1 MSERQP
7 GTPGPGPWGCLGVL
21 GLILLLP
28 GLCSLVFAF
37 LYGRDLFVGGFAG
50 VLGNVEGILWVF
62 GVIAGA
68 AGVVA
73 LTTAAIR
80 RRARS

>member
-1 MSERQP
+1 MSEPQA
-7 GTPGPGPWGCLGVL
+7 GTPEARAWGCLGVL
-21 GLILLLP
+21 GIILLLP

-37 LYGRDLFVGGFAG
+37 LFGREMLVGGFAG
-50 VLGNVEGILWVF
+50 ALGSPEGILWVF

-73 LTTAAIR
+73 LV
-80 RRARS
+80 RARR